1 MTIRN
6 WSVVMAIVDSVGMA
20 AALSLPDVSPDANTM
35 PDRAARYAVEYNI
48 QRGKY
53 GEALPEVSPSCTHR
67 A

>member
-1 MTIRN
+1 MAIRN
-6 WSVVMAIVDSVGMA
+6 WSAVMAVVDSVGREA
-20 AALSLPDVSPDANTM
+20 SLSLPDVPPDANTM

-53 GEALPEVSPSCTHR
+53 GEALPKVSPSCTHR